1 MQVEQDMRELGRGQ
15 YISLDSITKSRSDN
29 DRIMAAQALIE
40 GQATFEQLSAML
52 GGGNMFTRMPGGWD
66 RVRQMIRDSQG
77 SMPVFGTA
85 PMFIQEALL
94 FPYLSGA
101 EFMRQFKEKRPGQSV
116 LDFVP
121 VSTEQVLH
129 PERLLDSLDVPLR
142 VTLPRPQGGTV
153 VYENGLGEFET
164 RLVLF
169 QQVKDAEVASR
180 AARGWGGDRYMV
192 VNTPQ
197 GAGLWSQSRAKHQRK
212 GGHRHAAMLRKEC
225 PVFRRAPAVFH

>member
-1 MQVEQDMRELGRGQ
+1 
-15 YISLDSITKSRSDN
+15 
-29 DRIMAAQALIE
+29 
-40 GQATFEQLSAML
+40 
-52 GGGNMFTRMPGGWD
+52 
-66 RVRQMIRDSQG
+66 
-77 SMPVFGTA
+77 MPVFGTA

-197 GAGLWSQSRAKHQRK
+197 GAGLAWVTVWDSPVEAAEFRFVLHESIERRYELNAGAGGSGAVLRFAAKGRVIEV
-212 GGHRHAAMLRKEC
+212 AATTLDGY
-225 PVFRRAPAVFH
+225 PAVVYTDVPVGASARLLDLSKVKVAPVR